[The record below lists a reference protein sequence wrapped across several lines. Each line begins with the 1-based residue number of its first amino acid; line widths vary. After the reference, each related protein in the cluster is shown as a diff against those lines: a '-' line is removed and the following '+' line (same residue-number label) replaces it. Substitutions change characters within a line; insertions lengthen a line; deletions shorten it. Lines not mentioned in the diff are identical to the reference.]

1 MKRLFLFGCLMLMA
15 INAMAYQAMVV
26 EGYSWNVVSA
36 YWPIFP
42 DVTTYNTSKQKIEGD
57 SIINGITYK
66 KLWEHLDANS
76 DKYYLLALIRED
88 IDEQKIFAYN
98 KGAEVLLYDLGVEI
112 GDTIKV
118 WSYLPDLEDF
128 DSTNVEYGPFS
139 LLVVDNIELT
149 EDQIYGTLKKI
160 SYHKAEKDMFKA
172 TIYERYG
179 STTGW
184 SHNNYAE
191 LLGSAN
197 YSMICAF
204 DENDELVL
212 KREYTI
218 TGYGEVKDCYIN
230 EEIGT
235 NVETAQKEENIYYNS
250 QEKRLYVDIENAEMI
265 MVYDAVGKNIMTKEV
280 DLETKSISLNLNSG
294 IYIVM
299 TKSGNRY
306 AKIVVK

>member
-1 MKRLFLFGCLMLMA
+1 MKRLFFINCLILIV
-15 INAMAYQAMVV
+15 INVMAYQPMVI
-26 EGYSWNVVSA
+26 EGYSWNVVSS
-36 YWPIFP
+36 YWSIFP
-42 DVTTYNTSKQKIEGD
+42 DITTYNTIKQKIEGD
-57 SIINGITYK
+57 SIIDGVTYK

-76 DKYYLLALIRED
+76 ETRYLLALIRED
-88 IDEQKIFAYN
+88 IEEQKIFAYN

-218 TGYGEVKDCYIN
+218 KGYGNVEDCYVKT
-230 EEIGT
+230 EIGT
-235 NVETAQKEENIYYNS
+235 DVETPEREESIYYNS
-250 QEKRLYVDIENAEMI
+250 QDKMLYIDFEGDVNVVIYNTM
-265 MVYDAVGKNIMTKEV
+265 GKIVMTPNI
-280 DLETKSISLNLNSG
+280 DSSTKSIPLNLTSG
-294 IYIVM
+294 IYIV
-299 TKSGNRY
+299 TNKNQNIYS
-306 AKIVVK
+306 KIVIK